1 MLAHSTAVQL
11 IACPKPFSTARIERE
26 VPEGGTIAEMLRAI
40 GLNPDPLFAR
50 VFIDDRLIL
59 KAEWEFA
66 RPKAAQLVTVRV
78 IPTGGGGG
86 GKDALRIVAMI
97 GVVVAA
103 AFTAGGGLAAT
114 AGLFSGGAFGAVTGA
129 GFGVG
134 GLGSAAA
141 GIGVSIFGALAVSA
155 LIPPA
160 APKLQDLSRLNLSPT
175 LSLTGSSNQLAPYA
189 PIPRLYG
196 RYRIF
201 PSLAARTYTE
211 AVGSDQYLRLL
222 FCCGYG
228 PLALSEMRIG
238 QTPLES
244 FQDVQ
249 MEVRYG
255 FPGDPPITLFPDDV
269 YEDALSVL
277 MAAGVWQ
284 HRTTQPNVRE
294 IVVEFFFPAGL
305 ATYFSDIR
313 GDIGNTV
320 TFSVEYRP
328 VGTGGWTVLDL
339 NEPPVIASL
348 ETDFGVANSDLLF
361 TAPDVGY
368 AGNNWRVTIQTD
380 VSYFVISV
388 EFIGPWCLVRCPVGT
403 LAAEI
408 VEAIRS
414 TPGQVM
420 ADRLAVALADGSDG
434 TGAVTD
440 MSGYLSGGRDGVYPL
455 VVSRNTRQ
463 PFRYAVTIVPPDSG
477 MQYEVRVTVSKLASE
492 ASLTR
497 TDTVYW
503 SLLRTIQT
511 AAPVSKPGL
520 CMIAMRI
527 KATNQLNGTLDQFNL
542 IAQSILPDWNGTDW
556 VERPTSNPASLY
568 RNVLQGSANARPVPD
583 GRLDLV
589 RLAQFHESC
598 AAQGWTF
605 NANIDY
611 RTTVFELCRDVLA
624 AGRASLHRQDGL
636 FSVVED
642 LPQTIPTQMITPRN
656 SWGFRGTRTFTA
668 IPHAL
673 KVRFVNP
680 DQDWQQ
686 DERIVYADGY
696 SAANA
701 TRFEAFELTGVTD
714 PELAW
719 RHGRYHLAVATL
731 RPESYE
737 VQMDVEHLTCN
748 RGDLVLVQHDV
759 PLFGLITG
767 RIKAVSTD
775 GYGRTTAITLDE
787 PCTMQAGDRYGV
799 RIRLSDNTYA
809 QREVLNVPGV
819 QSTLTLL
826 API

>member
-1 MLAHSTAVQL
+1 MIEHATGVQL
-11 IACPKPFSTARIERE
+11 IACPKPFSTARIERAM
-26 VPEGGTIAEMLRAI
+26 PEGGTVADMLRAI

-50 VFIDDRLIL
+50 VFIDDRLVL
-59 KAEWEFA
+59 KAEWEWTVPYA
-66 RPKAAQLVTVRV
+66 GQLVTVRV
-78 IPTGGGGG
+78 IPTEGGG

-97 GVVVAA
+97 GVVIASLY
-103 AFTAGGGLAAT
+103 TAGGAL
-114 AGLFSGGAFGAVTGA
+114 GAFLPEALGMAFASGTTASAVA
-129 GFGVG
+129 GV
-134 GLGSAAA
+134 
-141 GIGVSIFGALAVSA
+141 GVSIAGSLAVGA

-160 APKLQDLSRLNLSPT
+160 KPKLQDLSRLNLSPA
-175 LSLTGSSNQLAPYA
+175 LSLTGSANQLAPYA
-189 PIPRLYG
+189 PIPRPYG

-201 PSLAARTYTE
+201 PSLAAKTYTE
-211 AVGSDQYLRLL
+211 TVGSDQYLRLL

-228 PLALSEMRIG
+228 PLALSEMKIG
-238 QTPLES
+238 TTPLES
-244 FQDVQ
+244 FQEVQ

-255 FPGDPPITLFPDDV
+255 FPDDPPITLFPDDV
-269 YEDALSVL
+269 YEDALSVV

-284 HRTTQPNVRE
+284 NRTTQSNVRE
-294 IVVEFFFPAGL
+294 IVVEWLFPEGL

-320 TFSVEYRP
+320 TFSVEYRQ
-328 VGTGGWTVLDL
+328 VGSGGWTVLDL

-348 ETDFGVANSDLLF
+348 DTDFGVANSDLRF

-368 AGNNWRVTIQTD
+368 AGNNWRVTIETN
-380 VSYFVISV
+380 VGFPAISV
-388 EFIGPWCLVRCPVGT
+388 EFIGTWCLVRCPVGT
-403 LAAEI
+403 TAAAI
-408 VEAIRS
+408 VDAIRS
-414 TPGQVM
+414 AEGQVL
-420 ADRLAVALADGSDG
+420 ADRLSVALAPGSDG

-477 MQYEVRVTVSKLASE
+477 LQYDVRVTVTKLASE
-492 ASLTR
+492 ATLTR

-503 SLLRTIQT
+503 AMLRTIQT
-511 AAPVSKPGL
+511 GQPVSKPGL
-520 CMIAMRI
+520 CLIAMRI
-527 KATNQLNGTLDQFNL
+527 KATGQLNGTLDQFNC
-542 IAQSILPDWNGTDW
+542 IAESILPDWDGTNW
-556 VERPTSNPASLY
+556 VARPTSNPASIY
-568 RNVLQGSANARPVPD
+568 RNILQGSANARPLPD
-583 GRLDLV
+583 SRLDLV

-624 AGRASLHRQDGL
+624 AGQASVHRPDGL

-642 LPQTIPTQMITPRN
+642 LPQTIPTQMISPRN

-680 DQDWQQ
+680 EKDWQQ

-696 SAANA
+696 HEANA
-701 TRFEAFELTGVTD
+701 SQFEAFELTGVTD
-714 PELAW
+714 PEQAW
-719 RHGRYHLAVATL
+719 KLGRYHLAVATL
-731 RPESYE
+731 RPETYE
-737 VQMDVEHLTCN
+737 VRMDVEHLTCN

-767 RIKAVSTD
+767 RIKSVTTD
-775 GYGRTTAITLDE
+775 GFGRTTAITLDE

-809 QREVLNVPGV
+809 QREVQNVPGV

-826 API
+826 SPI